1 MYAILINNFLYT
13 VCFPSFSQVGALY
26 FRVPRRIQIFGV
38 ANEGTPEQL
47 NYLYDEDETIGP
59 DGSKAHSPNAVV
71 SMLHHHL
78 EKHTKKS
85 ISLGLHTDN
94 CCGQNKNKTVM
105 AYLAWRVLTGL
116 SQEIQLD
123 FMRVGHTRC
132 FVNAGFGLLK
142 QKYRKADVDTVDQLA
157 AVVDDSA
164 GMKKP
169 QRFCWEWRAW
179 DTYFKSH
186 FRAVKNITNFQQF
199 LLSSEKPGFVHL
211 SQSDTLEERNFK
223 SCQVILLYSVPPICR
238 PSSSLL
244 ACLLIE
250 PSIYMS
256 RYALTATRKVEISP
270 AQHLLAS
277 AQLLHHWRLNCSQH
291 HKLIY
296 KISPFYCFLPFLAY
310 LILPIS
316 TPAYESTLNSHVYP
330 SKQVHA
336 TY

>member
-1 MYAILINNFLYT
+1 MHAILINNFLYT

-38 ANEGTPEQL
+38 ANEGTLEQL
-47 NYLYDEDETIGP
+47 NYLYDEDETLGP
-59 DGSKAHSPNAVV
+59 DGSKAHGPNAVV

-85 ISLGLHTDN
+85 ISLGLHADN

-105 AYLAWRVLTGL
+105 AYFAWRVLTGL

-132 FVNAGFGLLK
+132 FVDAGFGLLK

-164 GMKKP
+164 SMNKP
-169 QRFCWEWRAW
+169 ERFCWEWRAW

-186 FRAVKNITNFQQF
+186 FRVVKNITNFQRF
-199 LLSSEKPGFVHL
+199 LFSSEKPGFVHL

-223 SCQVILLYSVPPICR
+223 ILSSDPVVLSATNLPPIIQPAGLSTDRAKYLYEQIR
-238 PSSSLL
+238 PYCHQESRDITCPAPAGLSTAASSLE
-244 ACLLIE
+244 AE
-250 PSIYMS
+250 MQ
-256 RYALTATRKVEISP
+256 P
-270 AQHLLAS
+270 A
-277 AQLLHHWRLNCSQH
+277 
-291 HKLIY
+291 
-296 KISPFYCFLPFLAY
+296 P
-310 LILPIS
+310 
-316 TPAYESTLNSHVYP
+316 
-330 SKQVHA
+330 
-336 TY
+336 